1 MSKKEILSLDMV
13 GAVEKLRAKQ
23 LSAVELTQTYLD
35 EIAARNDTLNAYITV
50 TPERAM
56 DDAKKAD
63 KDLQSGAGKELT
75 GIPLGIKDLF
85 CTKGIYTTAASKML
99 ANFIPPYESTVTQ
112 KLWDAGAVCLG
123 KTNMDEFAMG
133 STTSTGYHREKERV
147 VPTIN
152 PWSKT
157 EWNNTPLMQ
166 VEEFNEQEAVTAGGS
181 SGGSAAAVAG
191 LMALGATG
199 SDTGGSI
206 RQPCAFTG
214 LVGVKPTYGRCS
226 RYGMVAFASSL
237 DQAGV
242 MTRSVRDA
250 ALMLGVIA
258 GHDEKDST
266 STNIPVPK
274 KEWLDAV
281 ERGKNEGVKDLK
293 FAWLD
298 VRSAEVPDNP
308 FTKMPT
314 LLKGSINI
322 NLDVIN
328 FPISQE
334 ALSVYYII
342 APAEAASNLARY
354 DGVRYG
360 LRSDGKNLNDM
371 YENTR
376 HDGFGDEVKRRILI
390 GNYVLSAGYYDAY
403 FKKAQQVRRQ
413 MTETFLKIFNNYDV
427 LIMPTTPNNAFGGFV
442 EAQRN
447 PVFNYLQDIFTI
459 PVSLAGLPAGV
470 VPHGHTILSPN
481 GIQVICKHY
490 DETTLFQAMSF
501 LESELKFH
509 AMPTQGADNKITY
522 PYRNRFLE
530 INGHA

>member
-13 GAVEKLRAKQ
+13 GAVEKLCAKE

-56 DDAKKAD
+56 ADAKRAD

-85 CTKGIYTTAASKML
+85 CTKDIYTTAASKML

-133 STTSTGYHREKERV
+133 STTSTGYHREKKRV

-152 PWSKT
+152 PWSK
-157 EWNNTPLMQ
+157 ESWKNDFKNPDGSLSDD
-166 VEEFNEQEAVTAGGS
+166 ALTAGGS

-191 LMALGATG
+191 LMALAATG

-250 ALMLGVIA
+250 ALMLEVIA

-266 STNIPVPK
+266 SANIPAPK
-274 KEWLDAV
+274 KQWLDAV
-281 ERGKNEGVKDLK
+281 EKGKQEG
-293 FAWLD
+293 
-298 VRSAEVPDNP
+298 
-308 FTKMPT
+308 
-314 LLKGSINI
+314 LKGLRVAIPEE
-322 NLDVIN
+322 LKDGE
-328 FPISQE
+328 FPASDFLK
-334 ALSVYYII
+334 LSHLECWKKLGCEPVAIKPPGSHYEVATYYII

-360 LRSDGKNLNDM
+360 LRSEGKNLNDM

-403 FKKAQQVRRQ
+403 FKKAQQVRQ
-413 MTETFLKIFNNYDV
+413 KTTEAFLRIFQDYDV
-427 LIMPTTPNNAFGGFV
+427 LIQPSTVSTAFPLNIKFDDPTKIY
-442 EAQRN
+442 Q
-447 PVFNYLQDIFTI
+447 QDLFTI
-459 PVSLAGLPAGV
+459 PASLAGLPAGV
-470 VPHGHTILSPN
+470 IYSPVD
-481 GIQVICKHY
+481 GTPLQIICKHY
-490 DETTLFQAMSF
+490 DEATMFRVMGALEQAFNIPTTDNL
-501 LESELKFH
+501 LKI
-509 AMPTQGADNKITY
+509 NNIT
-522 PYRNRFLE
+522 
-530 INGHA
+530 

>member
-1 MSKKEILSLDMV
+1 MDKKQILSLDMV
-13 GAVEKLRAKQ
+13 GAVTALRNMEI
-23 LSAVELTQTYLD
+23 SAVELTQTYLD

-50 TPERAM
+50 TPDRALA
-56 DDAKKAD
+56 DAKQAD
-63 KDLQSGAGKELT
+63 KDIADKNFKDLT

-99 ANFIPPYESTVTQ
+99 ADFVPPYESTVTQ

-133 STTSTGYHREKERV
+133 STTSTGYHREKKRV

-152 PWSKT
+152 PWSPNLWTKNFNM
-157 EWNNTPLMQ
+157 ERDPL
-166 VEEFNEQEAVTAGGS
+166 TAGGS

-258 GHDEKDST
+258 GHDQRDST
-266 STNIPVPK
+266 SANLPVPK
-274 KEWLDAV
+274 KQWLDAV
-281 ERGKNEGVKDLK
+281 EKGKNEG
-293 FAWLD
+293 
-298 VRSAEVPDNP
+298 
-308 FTKMPT
+308 
-314 LLKGSINI
+314 LKGLRVGYLGGANSEIF
-322 NLDVIN
+322 NLLTKKYEKIKCLDIANEYLQVKEKFN
-328 FPISQE
+328 NGIST
-334 ALSVYYII
+334 YYII

-376 HDGFGDEVKRRILI
+376 RDGFGNEVKRRILI

-403 FKKAQQVRRQ
+403 FKKAQQIRR
-413 MTETFLKIFNNYDV
+413 MMCEEFFKLFRDYDV
-427 LIMPTTPNNAFGGFV
+427 ILLPTTNTYGAFALNTKFSDPT
-442 EAQRN
+442 EI
-447 PVFNYLQDIFTI
+447 YKQDFLTI
-459 PVSLAGLPAGV
+459 PASLAGVPAGVLPLPPRREGVLPAG
-470 VPHGHTILSPN
+470 L
-481 GIQVICKHY
+481 QVICKHY
-490 DETTLFQAMSF
+490 DEATMFRVMGALEQAFNIPTTDNL
-501 LESELKFH
+501 LKR
-509 AMPTQGADNKITY
+509 NNIT
-522 PYRNRFLE
+522 
-530 INGHA
+530 

>member
-1 MSKKEILSLDMV
+1 MNKKEILSLDMV
-13 GAVEKLRAKQ
+13 GAVAAMRDKKI
-23 LSAVELTQTYLD
+23 SAVELTKTYLD

-50 TPERAM
+50 TADRAM
-56 DDAKKAD
+56 ADAKRADEDLATGKA
-63 KDLQSGAGKELT
+63 KELT

-99 ANFIPPYESTVTQ
+99 ADFVPPYESTVTQ

-133 STTSTGYHREKERV
+133 STTSTGYHRKKERV

-152 PWSKT
+152 PWSPNLWT
-157 EWNNTPLMQ
+157 EN
-166 VEEFNEQEAVTAGGS
+166 FNMERDALTAGGS

-258 GHDEKDST
+258 GHDPRDST
-266 STNIPVPK
+266 SANLPVPK

-281 ERGKNEGVKDLK
+281 ERGRNEGLK
-293 FAWLD
+293 GLKVAVMDYGSFGLD
-298 VRSAEVPDNP
+298 VQEIAET
-308 FTKMPT
+308 TKST
-314 LLKGSINI
+314 LNEDIIYFYKDTLKATAVDGRNIPINGSHI
-322 NLDVIN
+322 
-328 FPISQE
+328 
-334 ALSVYYII
+334 AAYYII

-360 LRSDGKNLNDM
+360 LRSDGNNLNDM

-376 HDGFGDEVKRRILI
+376 RDGFGDEVKRRILI

-403 FKKAQQVRRQ
+403 FKKAQQVRRKIVE
-413 MTETFLKIFNNYDV
+413 MFSKIFREYDV
-427 LIMPTTPNNAFGGFV
+427 IFMPTSITTPFALNRKFIDAKEIYNEDV
-442 EAQRN
+442 
-447 PVFNYLQDIFTI
+447 LTI
-459 PVSLAGLPAGV
+459 PISLAGLPAGV
-470 VPHGHTILSPN
+470 VPNYVGYVGLTEN
-481 GIQVICKHY
+481 VQQQVVCNY
-490 DETTLFQAMSF
+490 YREDVLFQAMGA
-501 LESELKFH
+501 LEARYAIEYTPDTKNLLS
-509 AMPTQGADNKITY
+509 
-522 PYRNRFLE
+522 